1 MNIRLETPAT
11 ESYEPEGAGGATA
24 LVSILAG
31 ALRKDATRGPGTRI
45 SPLADVLA
53 SAQDSP
59 PPAGR
64 RGTAIA
70 VSGLAGRIESGN
82 GRYPNLIRSAAG
94 LDNGSAGDE
103 RERALYASKNI
114 IRPLAGELMS
124 AGQSPEA
131 PGEVP
136 SGVS

>member
-1 MNIRLETPAT
+1 MKNVRLEAPAT
-11 ESYEPEGAGGATA
+11 ESYEPEDAGGATA
-24 LVSILAG
+24 LVSTLAS
-31 ALRKDATRGPGTRI
+31 ALRKDATRGAGDED
-45 SPLADVLA
+45 LADVLA

-59 PPAGR
+59 TPAGR
-64 RGTAIA
+64 RETAIA
-70 VSGLAGRIESGN
+70 VSGLAGRIESSN

-124 AGQSPEA
+124 AGQSPET